1 MLNSFLVIRYHVS
14 KEHQLKLEDY
24 KQRYMSA
31 AKRADGELS
40 CLCKCSLCGTIIV
53 AASMRGHFQYRHK
66 NVPSAKGHFTAF
78 LVHNL
83 KVKRIHCFL
92 KPVEGLSMDFAQ
104 FF

>member
-66 NVPSAKGHFTAF
+66 NVPSAKGHFTY
-78 LVHNL
+78 VT
-83 KVKRIHCFL
+83 KEYCRYCFQKYL
-92 KPVEGLSMDFAQ
+92 GFK
-104 FF
+104 